1 MVHEKAGRNV
11 TEPNT
16 VYNIIRDQFKARESK
31 LEQFIGNPARLD
43 TPITKCKVAQS
54 IHKLRNNRAPE
65 YDQITPEILKYAPT
79 ESHDLIAESFNNIFP
94 KHEYINVGHGLLTA
108 LQKGRSTSNILW
120 CHRFLAARIQ
130 NVQEGIMVTGI
141 EMILPFDTTERTK
154 LIEIVESFLRED
166 EMRIIRILFS
176 NTTLDIKSSSN
187 ISNSFD
193 ANAGSP
199 QGDDLSGRFSI
210 IYLEKALCDQ
220 VDNDHVTGEQYY
232 AINSKGSPADKCIY
246 ADNTNLI
253 SNCTEKKKLQLM
265 LVTPTSAEFNLQ
277 INDTKTEHTVLKKS
291 EKLGSLMC
299 DQEDILRR
307 KQLSTTALHNLKNN
321 WTKKNRIRE
330 HVQLKHYKT
339 IAKPVLMYNSQTW
352 DLTVNDEP

>member
-16 VYNIIRDQFKARESK
+16 VYNIIRDQFKAKESK
-31 LEQFIGNPARLD
+31 LEQFIGNPTRLD
-43 TPITKCKVAQS
+43 TPITKCEVAQS

-120 CHRFLAARIQ
+120 CHRFLAARVQ
-130 NVQEGIMVTGI
+130 NVQEGTMLTGI
-141 EMILPFDTTERTK
+141 DMILPFDTTERTK

-193 ANAGSP
+193 ANAASP
-199 QGDDLSGRFSI
+199 QGDDLSGRFFI

-220 VDNDHVTGEQYY
+220 VDSDHVTGEQY
-232 AINSKGSPADKCIY
+232 Y

-291 EKLGSLMC
+291 EKENEECHSMKKLGSLMC

-307 KQLSTTALHNLKNN
+307 KQLSTTALHNLKNI